1 MIARNILGALA
12 ATTAALLLCAA
23 TPAHV
28 KAPTAASAGAL
39 SAELSASV
47 RQAITATGLKKADIA
62 VSIRDTH
69 TGEVLVDVSGQ
80 KPLLPASNMKVITT
94 GAALHAL
101 GPDFMFRTRLLRDG
115 DRLTVV
121 GDGDPSFGDPALL
134 AQMVFKDSQGNVQAG
149 LTVDGLLDR
158 WIDAVRSAGVTRV
171 RELVVDDRVFDRQFV
186 HPAWPENQLG
196 NSYCAQ
202 VSGLNFH
209 ANLLQAFL
217 KEDKGQGL
225 VERWSPSAPWIRVTN
240 RSTASNGKKA
250 EQTVWVGRTED
261 PTVYTLNGNMKAR
274 PADPIAVCVDNM
286 PSFFARLLAERLRAA
301 GVVVEQAR
309 TAQPTEAAPT
319 GQTMGPVIQT
329 PLKSVLV
336 RCNTDSQNMYAE
348 SLLKRVGYARAS
360 GAPGSWTNGGNAIAQ
375 AVDERLG
382 AGTAARGLTVSDGSG
397 LSRQNRVAASLITAW
412 MQSVAADPKLR
423 DAFIESLAVAGETG
437 TVAKRFK
444 GLDTTKVFAPC
455 KTGYINGVSCL
466 SGYVGAVGHTPRF
479 TFSVMCN
486 ELTEANAVSKA
497 KDLQEKVVQLL
508 AQSM

>member
-1 MIARNILGALA
+1 MIARNMFGAT
-12 ATTAALLLCAA
+12 ATVLTALLLCVPPLASA
-23 TPAHV
+23 E
-28 KAPTAASAGAL
+28 APTVAAAGAL

-47 RQAITATGLKKADIA
+47 KQAIAATGLKKAEIA
-62 VSIRDTH
+62 VSIRDSH
-69 TGEVLVDVSGQ
+69 TGQVLVDVSGQ

-101 GPDFMFRTRLLRDG
+101 GADFMFRTRLLRDG
-115 DRLTVV
+115 DRLIVV

-134 AQMVFKDSQGNVQAG
+134 AHMVFKDSQGNVHAG
-149 LTVDGLLDR
+149 MTVDGLLDR
-158 WIDAVRSAGVTRV
+158 WVTAVRSAGVTNV

-196 NSYCAQ
+196 NAYCAQ

-217 KEDKGQGL
+217 TENKGQGL
-225 VERWSPSAPWIRVTN
+225 IERWSPSAPWIRVTN

-261 PTVYTLNGNMKAR
+261 PAVYTLNGNLKSQ
-274 PADPIAVCVDNM
+274 PAEPIAVCVDNM

-301 GVVVEQAR
+301 GVPVEQAR
-309 TAQPTEAAPT
+309 TALPTEGAPT
-319 GQTMGPVIQT
+319 GQTLGPVIQT
-329 PLKSVLV
+329 PLKSVIV

-348 SLLKRVGYARAS
+348 SLLKRVGYARAG
-360 GAPGSWTNGGNAIAQ
+360 GAPGSWTNGGSAIAQ

-397 LSRQNRVAASLITAW
+397 LSRQNRVAANLITAW

-455 KTGYINGVSCL
+455 KTGYISGVSCL
-466 SGYVGAVGHTPRF
+466 SGYVGAVGQTPRF

-486 ELTEANAVSKA
+486 DLTEANAVGKA
-497 KDLQEKVVQLL
+497 KELQEKVVQLL
-508 AQSM
+508 AQAM